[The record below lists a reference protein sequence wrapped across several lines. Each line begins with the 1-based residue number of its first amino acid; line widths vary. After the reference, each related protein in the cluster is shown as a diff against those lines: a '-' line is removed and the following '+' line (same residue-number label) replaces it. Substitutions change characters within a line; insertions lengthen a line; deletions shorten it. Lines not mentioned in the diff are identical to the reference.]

1 MLADAMVGIFNLSA
15 AVRAEMRGVSW
26 HDHPACP
33 SFDSLRLLK
42 LRHWGF
48 DAATHEGE
56 LVVHETLAAEVLTIF
71 EQIYGAHFPIQ
82 CMRRIDHYAG
92 SDLESMAAN
101 NCSAFNFRVIE
112 GTERLSHHALG
123 QAIDINPVQNPW
135 LRGERVDP
143 DAGRAY
149 LDRSRVL
156 PGMIT
161 RPGPV
166 IAAFEAAGWTWGGD
180 APSPDYHHFSKLRE
194 QAQ

>member
-15 AVRAEMRGVSW
+15 AVRAEMRDVSW

-48 DAATHEGE
+48 DATTREGE
-56 LVVHETLAAEVLTIF
+56 LVVHEALAAEVLTIF
-71 EQIYGAHFPIQ
+71 ERIYAAHFPIHG
-82 CMRRIDHYAG
+82 MRRVDHYAG
-92 SDLESMAAN
+92 SDPESMAAN
-101 NCSAFNFRVIE
+101 NCSAFNFRVVE
-112 GTERLSHHALG
+112 GTERLSDHALG

-143 DAGRAY
+143 EAGRAY
-149 LDRSRVL
+149 LDRSHVR
-156 PGMIT
+156 PGMII

-166 IAAFEAAGWTWGGD
+166 IAAFEDAGWTWGGE
-180 APSPDYHHFSKLRE
+180 ASSPDYHHFSKRRE
-194 QAQ
+194 G

>member
-1 MLADAMVGIFNLSA
+1 MVGIFNLSA

-56 LVVHETLAAEVLTIF
+56 LVVHETLAAEILTIF
-71 EQIYGAHFPIQ
+71 EQIYAASFPIQ

-92 SDLESMAAN
+92 SDPESMAAN
-101 NCSAFNFRVIE
+101 NCSAFNFRVVE

-123 QAIDINPVQNPW
+123 HAIDINPVQNPW
-135 LRGERVDP
+135 VRGARVDP
-143 DAGRAY
+143 EAGRAY
-149 LDRSRVL
+149 LDRRRIR
-156 PGMIT
+156 PGMIV

-166 IAAFEAAGWTWGGD
+166 IAAFETAGWTWGGEAD
-180 APSPDYHHFSKLRE
+180 CPDYHHFSKHRE
-194 QAQ
+194 QAL